1 MSLICV
7 CGGVGG
13 GEVRGGAVGSSLP
26 CELVSLMELRRIVDF
41 FSLLSFLLVVMGKW

>member
-1 MSLICV
+1 V

-13 GEVRGGAVGSSLP
+13 GGGGGGGEGRAVGSSLP